1 MTELL
6 DFAKTVGVPAAIAFF
21 VLWRLDHRLDQ
32 LIREVHAMHEK
43 LGAVLGRP
51 VAERGRP

>member
-43 LGAVLGRP
+43 LGAMLGRP
-51 VAERGRP
+51 VAERP